1 MAGGLGFEPRLDESE
16 SSVLPLDDPP
26 LLPLNIPHPRQKNKQ
41 NYAAVLICKSL
52 GAAGVDVHPAG
63 RAEQIIAKAV

>member
-26 LLPLNIPHPRQKNKQ
+26 ILLRNHTTYAEKKQ
-41 NYAAVLICKSL
+41 ASVFSSINF
-52 GAAGVDVHPAG
+52 
-63 RAEQIIAKAV
+63 